1 MTPGVADRRLDVV
14 LTDHAKPDDL
24 PDLDYGWKGAC
35 WHHHNGGGNVESSVV
50 YSMGTALARAKDQRL
65 PVALMVGNDWLHG
78 RVLAVDGYGL
88 VLETDTSE
96 SCVVRLEAV
105 NAVRVESIAAQR
117 TPHFSTMGAAS

>member
-1 MTPGVADRRLDVV
+1 
-14 LTDHAKPDDL
+14 
-24 PDLDYGWKGAC
+24 
-35 WHHHNGGGNVESSVV
+35 
-50 YSMGTALARAKDQRL
+50 MGTALARAKDQHQL
-65 PVALMVGNDWLHG
+65 VALMVSTDWMHG

-105 NAVRVESIAAQR
+105 NAVRVESVAAQR

>member
-1 MTPGVADRRLDVV
+1 M
-14 LTDHAKPDDL
+14 
-24 PDLDYGWKGAC
+24 
-35 WHHHNGGGNVESSVV
+35 ESSVV

-65 PVALMVGNDWLHG
+65 PVALMVGSDWLHG

-105 NAVRVESIAAQR
+105 NAVRVESVAAQR